1 MEKLTISVKELAA
14 MLGISRPKAYE
25 LVRRA
30 DFPAIWLGRRVV
42 VPMDGLKLWLSR
54 QTVQGSSGQLHDV
67 KRRYGT

>member
-1 MEKLTISVKELAA
+1 MEKLTVSVKELAA

-30 DFPAIWLGRRVV
+30 DFPAVWLGRRVV
-42 VPMDGLKLWLSR
+42 VPVDGLKQWLSR
-54 QTVQGSSGQLHDV
+54 QTGQESGGQLHDV